1 MGVLSVKY
9 KPKSLF
15 SIGILIF
22 AVSAIT
28 SFYSNSLTTL
38 FLTYSIVGVAYSIV
52 IPMINTIIG
61 IHVPTEKRTT
71 VIGWTVAGLSTLYL
85 IGSLSVGYLSQ
96 WGWRTTLL
104 LVVVPISIIIFTLS
118 RIGISEPE
126 NSSSQNISVREL
138 FNGYATVFRNK
149 SAIGCI
155 LGTVLGMAT
164 WSLYLIYGASYWRQQ
179 FLMSTTSISYSMIL
193 LTFGFI
199 VGSLSSGRL
208 VTRLSS
214 KQSLLIS
221 TGVLGLV
228 TLFALNAPSYW
239 VSFVLAI
246 IASISAGIVVTVSSS
261 FSLEQIPEYQGTMM
275 SLYSAADS
283 LGTTVSATVGGYL
296 ILVYGYGSCSV
307 VIGLMGL
314 LGALAFQ
321 YLTTN
326 PQ

>member
-1 MGVLSVKY
+1 MLKKNDSDTNLSNLGVLSLVLARGLTNLPSLVVSLLLVDIASSFDVQIGVAGQLRALEGGLSVIFALIMGVLSVKY

-118 RIGISEPE
+118 RIGISC
-126 NSSSQNISVREL
+126 L
-138 FNGYATVFRNK
+138 
-149 SAIGCI
+149 
-155 LGTVLGMAT
+155 
-164 WSLYLIYGASYWRQQ
+164 LY
-179 FLMSTTSISYSMIL
+179 TS
-193 LTFGFI
+193 
-199 VGSLSSGRL
+199 
-208 VTRLSS
+208 
-214 KQSLLIS
+214 
-221 TGVLGLV
+221 
-228 TLFALNAPSYW
+228 PSPRDR
-239 VSFVLAI
+239 S
-246 IASISAGIVVTVSSS
+246 
-261 FSLEQIPEYQGTMM
+261 
-275 SLYSAADS
+275 
-283 LGTTVSATVGGYL
+283 
-296 ILVYGYGSCSV
+296 
-307 VIGLMGL
+307 
-314 LGALAFQ
+314 
-321 YLTTN
+321 
-326 PQ
+326 